1 LFTVATVSVVVPE
14 EDDWLGEHAANPAS
28 SRARPVSTE
37 MTRALIFMADSSLG
51 RNKKYDNRTS
61 NDKYN
66 RTYVRRKLFNSVEP
80 SEHYPPFFSMLSGM
94 V

>member
-1 LFTVATVSVVVPE
+1 
-14 EDDWLGEHAANPAS
+14 
-28 SRARPVSTE
+28 
-37 MTRALIFMADSSLG
+37 MADSSLG

-61 NDKYN
+61 DNRYN
-66 RTYVRRKLFNSVEP
+66 RMYVRRKLFNSVEL

>member
-14 EDDWLGEHAANPAS
+14 EDDWLGEHAANPAN

-51 RNKKYDNRTS
+51 RNKKYNNRTS
-61 NDKYN
+61 DDKYN
-66 RTYVRRKLFNSVEP
+66 RTHVRRKLFNSVEL
-80 SEHYPPFFSMLSGM
+80 SEHNPPFFSMLSGM